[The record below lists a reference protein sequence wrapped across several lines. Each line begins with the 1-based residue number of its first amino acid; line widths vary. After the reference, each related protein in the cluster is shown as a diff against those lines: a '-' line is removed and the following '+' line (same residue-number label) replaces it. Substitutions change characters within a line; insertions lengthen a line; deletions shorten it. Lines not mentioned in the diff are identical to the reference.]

1 MSGQLIP
8 SARLAPDREANLS
21 PRHAV
26 SHRPP
31 QPVLTLM
38 MHGETPPSGRTSA
51 RKDAT
56 PLARRILPR
65 LLLPLPLAN
74 ATWLAAAGP
83 LDVAPFNEQNWV
95 PSGGAV
101 AGVNEEKLEAVKNA
115 TTAVGASSTKAA
127 AVVAD
132 AAAARRK
139 EQHTIPIWTRAKS
152 AQDRP
157 S

>member
-1 MSGQLIP
+1 MLCHNGRPLP
-8 SARLAPDREANLS
+8 S
-21 PRHAV
+21 
-26 SHRPP
+26 
-31 QPVLTLM
+31 LTLM

-56 PLARRILPR
+56 PVARRILPR
-65 LLLPLPLAN
+65 LLPLSLVD

-83 LDVAPFNEQNWV
+83 LDVPSFNEQNWA

-101 AGVNEEKLEAVKNA
+101 VGNNEERLEVVTKA
-115 TTAVGASSTKAA
+115 TTAVGARSTKAA

-139 EQHTIPIWTRAKS
+139 EHTIFLLS
-152 AQDRP
+152 
-157 S
+157 